1 MIWKVQR
8 VDEKIIFKQFLK
20 ITFFRTAQRR
30 FFSVTPTEDA
40 AFFQGES
47 LGSPTK
53 SHFTSIH
60 PVSARAIFSRA
71 NRSTFSHALKFERA
85 RKKAER
91 RCFLCTRPKVL
102 LRRLWWRNE
111 ISIDRKVDH
120 LSPQKILRCTL
131 PFFRGC
137 FVSGRGRALPLRQR
151 PPFSC
156 SISSEVT
163 FFSLKLQYGRS
174 SKYFKSL

>member
-120 LSPQKILRCTL
+120 LSPQKIDPSMHASFLSRVFRFWTWQGPSPASKTAL
-131 PFFRGC
+131 FLFHLFRGH
-137 FVSGRGRALPLRQR
+137 FLLPEIAVRAK
-151 PPFSC
+151 
-156 SISSEVT
+156 
-163 FFSLKLQYGRS
+163 LKV
-174 SKYFKSL
+174 F